1 MKKYAIIFIFVD
13 KTAHIHNPENKKIE
27 FERLTRKYLFIC
39 MTNSFFNFM
48 KTKFLKVI
56 ADLKFAISLLILII
70 IVIIL
75 GSIIEQDKPIEYY
88 QQNYPENKLFFGL
101 LNWKFIEKIGI
112 DHLYKTSWFIFLL
125 GIFGLS
131 LIACTFSQQ
140 FPIVIFSRRCYFREL
155 KIFDITTSIN
165 YLKNGKFL
173 NNLISQGYLTY
184 QQKTNLY
191 STKGLVGRIAPIFV
205 HLSIILVL
213 VGSIISALFGFNV
226 QELIAKS
233 EIIHIQ
239 NVVNSG
245 PFSKFS
251 QEIIRVNDFWINYYK
266 TDKTKQFYSNI
277 SILRKY

>member
-1 MKKYAIIFIFVD
+1 
-13 KTAHIHNPENKKIE
+13 
-27 FERLTRKYLFIC
+27 
-39 MTNSFFNFM
+39 
-48 KTKFLKVI
+48 
-56 ADLKFAISLLILII
+56 LII

-277 SILRKY
+277 SILDNTGNEILNKTISVNKPLTYKNLTFYQTDWTIIGIRIQQDNKNFQLPFILSEKLDKKIL